1 MGASELT
8 VSNSYDLPVTKNGKP
23 TIKRLSSDRELIRR
37 KKYHNNPPIPKY
49 RNELERPTKF
59 PQTPT
64 RLRKAVWS
72 EEEAP
77 KADQTICR
85 RGRHT
90 SCRYER
96 SEGHS

>member
-8 VSNSYDLPVTKNGKP
+8 VSNSYDLPVAGKVKL

-37 KKYHNNPPIPKY
+37 EKYRNNPPIPKY

-59 PQTPT
+59 PQAPT
-64 RLRKAVWS
+64 RLRKAIWS
-72 EEEAP
+72 KEEAP
-77 KADQTICR
+77 KADQTICS